1 MTDFPGGSDGKESD
15 CNMGDLG
22 SIPWLGRSPGGG
34 HVNPLQYCLENPH
47 GQRSLVGH
55 SPWGHKESDMTKHTD
70 QWQPLHH
77 PSCHWQ
83 GSYTFET
90 SLGTLASQPLCWF
103 VSFSSNTMY
112 HGILH
117 EIRISYFMVHCIKL
131 SFLRIHLLLRCSVVS
146 NSLRPHALEPARL
159 LCPWDSSTKNPGVGH
174 HFLLQGIL
182 ETLGLNSN
190 LLCCLHWQ
198 VDSLPLAP
206 PEKPLRVHTC
216 GQK

>member
-1 MTDFPGGSDGKESD
+1 MAKNLTAIWET
-15 CNMGDLG
+15 
-22 SIPWLGRSPGGG
+22 W
-34 HVNPLQYCLENPH
+34 V
-47 GQRSLVGH
+47 RSLGWEDPLEEGMSTH
-55 SPWGHKESDMTKHTD
+55 SSIAWRIPMDRGAWWATVPEVTKNQTWLSTQINDSLCIILYVTDKEVT
-70 QWQPLHH
+70 PLKLPLGLLH
-77 PSCHWQ
+77 PSH
-83 GSYTFET
+83 SADLF
-90 SLGTLASQPLCWF
+90 F
-103 VSFSSNTMY
+103 FSSNTMY

>member
-1 MTDFPGGSDGKESD
+1 MTAFASSFMSLTRKLHLWNFPWDS
-15 CNMGDLG
+15 C
-22 SIPWLGRSPGGG
+22 IPA
-34 HVNPLQYCLENPH
+34 
-47 GQRSLVGH
+47 
-55 SPWGHKESDMTKHTD
+55 
-70 QWQPLHH
+70 
-77 PSCHWQ
+77 
-83 GSYTFET
+83 
-90 SLGTLASQPLCWF
+90 TLLICF
-103 VSFSSNTMY
+103 FFSSNTMY